1 MALEFEW
8 DSDKAAAN
16 PGKHQGVTFEEA
28 MTAFA
33 DPLGGV
39 VDDPEHSIGEV
50 RLVLLARSSRGR
62 LLAVMFTERGPDR
75 VRLISA
81 RPATRPER
89 RSYEES
95 FR

>member
-1 MALEFEW
+1 
-8 DSDKAAAN
+8 
-16 PGKHQGVTFEEA
+16 

-39 VDDPEHSIGEV
+39 VDDPEHSVGEV
-50 RLVLLARSSRGR
+50 RLVLLAQSSRGR

-89 RSYEES
+89 RSYEEG

>member
-1 MALEFEW
+1 MGLEFGW
-8 DSDKAAAN
+8 DPDKAAAN
-16 PGKHQGVTFEEA
+16 PGKHQGVTFDEA
-28 MTAFA
+28 ETAFS

-39 VDDPEHSIGEV
+39 IDDPDHSVVGV

-75 VRLISA
+75 IRLISA

-89 RSYEES
+89 RSYEER

>member
-1 MALEFEW
+1 M
-8 DSDKAAAN
+8 
-16 PGKHQGVTFEEA
+16 TFVEA

-33 DPLGGV
+33 DSLGGV
-39 VDDPEHSIGEV
+39 VDDPGHSLGEV
-50 RLVLLARSSRGR
+50 RLVLLAQRSRGR
-62 LLAVMFTERGPDR
+62 LVAVMFTERGPAR

-89 RSYEES
+89 RRYEAG

>member
-1 MALEFEW
+1 MAIEFEY
-8 DSDKAAAN
+8 DPDKAAAN
-16 PGKHQGVTFEEA
+16 ARKHRVTFAEA

-39 VDDPEHSIGEV
+39 VDDSEHSVGEA
-50 RLVLLARSSRGR
+50 RLVLLAQSSRRR
-62 LLAVMFTERGPDR
+62 LLVIMFTERGPDR

-89 RSYEES
+89 RTYEEG